1 MTHIAMTSGSTPTQ
15 LLREPLRP
23 LKMPIPSGRILII
36 DDESVNIKIVRK
48 YLRDVGFNDI
58 ISTTDSS
65 DVFDLIDEAKP
76 DVLLL
81 DLVMPVLGG
90 MEILERIRCEDRW
103 SRLQVVILTA
113 STDRETKVQALQ
125 LGANDFLGKPVDA
138 SELIVRVRNALLL
151 KAHFD
156 QMDNYSRR
164 LEEEVVA
171 RTAELTASRDEVI
184 YRLAKAAEFRD
195 DDTGRHV
202 IRVGRFAEAIALKLG
217 WSEENANLLRQ
228 AAQLHDVGKIGVPD
242 SVLLKP
248 GKLTPDEFELI
259 QKHCGFGKKIVE
271 PVRDV
276 EWKTI
281 QRHTFLGSALLGV
294 SSSPVLEMAERIALT
309 HHEKWNGKGYPL
321 GLAGD
326 DIPIEGRI
334 VAIADVFDALS
345 TKRTYKSAL
354 PSDQCFEI
362 MRAER
367 GEHFDPEVLDA
378 FLAIRHEIIQI
389 RIECADTE

>member
-1 MTHIAMTSGSTPTQ
+1 MTHIAMTSGSTTTQ
-15 LLREPLRP
+15 ILGEPNRSRT
-23 LKMPIPSGRILII
+23 MSIPSGRILIV
-36 DDESVNIKIVRK
+36 DDESVNVKIVRK

-58 ISTTDSS
+58 ISTTESS
-65 DVFDLIDEAKP
+65 DVFDLMDEAKP

-81 DLVMPVLGG
+81 DLVMPILGG
-90 MEILERIRCEDRW
+90 MEILEGIRSDEQW

-125 LGANDFLGKPVDA
+125 LGANDFLGKPVDS

-164 LEEEVVA
+164 LEEEVAA
-171 RTAELTASRDEVI
+171 RTAELSASREEVI

-217 WSEENANLLRQ
+217 WSIDAANLLRQ

-271 PVRDV
+271 PVRDA
-276 EWKTI
+276 EWQTI
-281 QRHTFLGSALLGV
+281 QRHTFIGSSLLGV

-321 GLAGD
+321 GLTGA

-345 TKRTYKSAL
+345 TKRSYKPAF
-354 PSDQCFEI
+354 PSDQCFDI
-362 MRAER
+362 MQSER

-389 RIECADTE
+389 RIESADTE